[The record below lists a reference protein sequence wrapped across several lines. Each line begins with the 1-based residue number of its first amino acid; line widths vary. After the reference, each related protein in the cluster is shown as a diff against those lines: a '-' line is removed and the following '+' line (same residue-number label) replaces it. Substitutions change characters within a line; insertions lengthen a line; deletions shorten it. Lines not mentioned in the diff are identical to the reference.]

1 MFLTNRRKFS
11 ASLSAVAQSLVFNDS
26 PFELYFH
33 STSKSSS
40 ASAPEQNHWKLSH
53 GKADSLQLCS
63 LQKDDRAPCRR
74 MTVLTAEG
82 MPPPST
88 PYLTQLA
95 YLLLSLTCLRCRSLF
110 LLLRVRLVS
119 RLKQLEKSSPL
130 CRRNDILC
138 HTTFSFLA
146 VANQSSV

>member
-63 LQKDDRAPCRR
+63 LQKDDRAHCRR
-74 MTVLTAEG
+74 HATAVHSLSHAACVSLALTHLFA
-82 MPPPST
+82 
-88 PYLTQLA
+88 
-95 YLLLSLTCLRCRSLF
+95 LSLSLF